1 MSYVLNQESFIVEQN
16 PSSSAA
22 AMRLTKT
29 EEFLLNW
36 RHEMNATDTKKMPDE
51 LKNAYQI
58 AFQSIGI
65 ILEKEKEIVLRGEK
79 YENYSRRD
87 V

>member
-22 AMRLTKT
+22 AMRLAKT
-29 EEFLLNW
+29 EDFLLNW
-36 RHEMNATDTKKMPDE
+36 RHE

-65 ILEKEKEIVLRGEK
+65 ILEKEREIVLRGEK
-79 YENYSRRD
+79 YENYPRRD